1 MNIGNSFN
9 FLRFSRKVV
18 NFECKNSTSYT
29 NLPLSCKYI
38 FILVRSCE
46 HFSRIGTNRNY
57 DASIL
62 LREIDCCHDQLVGYT
77 LPFKA
82 FKDACMVDDHPFRGC
97 ALVGQFTYMN
107 VVKPRLEKA
116 ISFRFC
122 VFDAKH
128 IIRS

>member
-9 FLRFSRKVV
+9 FLRFSREMVY
-18 NFECKNSTSYT
+18 FECKSSISYT

-46 HFSRIGTNRNY
+46 HFSRIGTDGNNG
-57 DASIL
+57 ASIL
-62 LREIDCCHDQLVGYT
+62 LRKIDSSHDQLASYT

-82 FKDACMVDDHPFRGC
+82 FEDTRVFNDHPFWGC

-116 ISFRFC
+116 IVGCFC
-122 VFDAKH
+122 VFDC
-128 IIRS
+128 

>member
-1 MNIGNSFN
+1 MVA
-9 FLRFSRKVV
+9 FSRK
-18 NFECKNSTSYT
+18 
-29 NLPLSCKYI
+29 YI
-38 FILVRSCE
+38 FVFVCAGKDLAC
-46 HFSRIGTNRNY
+46 IGTDGNNGACVLARKIHSSH
-57 DASIL
+57 DELAS
-62 LREIDCCHDQLVGYT
+62 YT